1 MGIGKKIPKSDKD
14 AAKSVSAKNS
24 RSKPQENEEASY
36 LKESDVQR
44 MSAVEYEKRSDEV
57 MEAIRSGKFI
67 YDMSGSA
74 R

>member
-1 MGIGKKIPKSDKD
+1 MST
-14 AAKSVSAKNS
+14 KNS
-24 RSKPQENEEASY
+24 RSTPQKGEASSY

-44 MSAVEYEKRSDEV
+44 MSAKEYEKNSDEI

-67 YDMSGSA
+67 YDVSGNA

>member
-1 MGIGKKIPKSDKD
+1 MST
-14 AAKSVSAKNS
+14 KNS
-24 RSKPQENEEASY
+24 RSKPQENEESSY

-44 MSAVEYEKRSDEV
+44 MSAQEYEKRSDEV

-67 YDMSGSA
+67 YDISGSA